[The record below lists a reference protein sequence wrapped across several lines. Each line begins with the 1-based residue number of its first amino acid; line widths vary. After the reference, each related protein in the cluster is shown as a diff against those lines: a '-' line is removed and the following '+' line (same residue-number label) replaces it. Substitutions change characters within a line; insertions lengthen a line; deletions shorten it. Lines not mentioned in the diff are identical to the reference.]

1 MTPDAVDAVVLAG
14 GRGTRLGGVDKGAL
28 EVDGRT
34 LLDGVLDAVAGCDH
48 LVVVGDVAP
57 RPGVVVT
64 REQPP
69 FAGPAAAVAAG
80 LALVEAP
87 WVLLL
92 ACDLPRAVDAV
103 PALLA
108 AERGPDGVV
117 AVDGTGRR
125 QHLLC
130 LVRTET
136 LRAAAAGAG
145 DLEGAPLRRL
155 LAPLD
160 LAEQPLPARLTQDVD
175 TWHDLERARGEHR

>member
-1 MTPDAVDAVVLAG
+1 MSAGAVDAVVLAG

-34 LLDGVLDAVAGCDH
+34 LLDGVLEAVRRCERV
-48 LVVVGDVAP
+48 VVVGDVAP
-57 RPGVVVT
+57 RPGLLVT
-64 REQPP
+64 REDPP

-80 LALVEAP
+80 LARVEAP

-92 ACDLPRAVDAV
+92 AGDLPRAVDAV

-108 AERGPDGVV
+108 ADRGPDGVV
-117 AVDGTGRR
+117 AVDETGRR

-130 LVRTET
+130 LVRTAA
-136 LRAAAAGAG
+136 LRSAARDAG
-145 DLEGAPLRRL
+145 DLDGAPLRRV

-175 TWHDLERARGEHR
+175 TWHDLERARGDHG